1 MWHNSENW
9 SIIGYKFMQLAFVF
23 VQNLHRTRVGGLNI
37 DSVRKYFEELRK
49 AVEYV
54 EGMNGHKLLPNE
66 ILNLDETGFDLSNC
80 TKTMRIIIKTTKYK
94 RQPKPAHQ
102 GQGTCKLKELYLH
115 FWKLACFL

>member
-1 MWHNSENW
+1 
-9 SIIGYKFMQLAFVF
+9 
-23 VQNLHRTRVGGLNI
+23 
-37 DSVRKYFEELRK
+37 
-49 AVEYV
+49 
-54 EGMNGHKLLPNE
+54 MNGHKLLPNE

-80 TKTMRIIIKTTKYK
+80 TKTMRVIIKTTKYK

>member
-1 MWHNSENW
+1 M
-9 SIIGYKFMQLAFVF
+9 
-23 VQNLHRTRVGGLNI
+23 QNLHRTRVGGLNM

-54 EGMNGHKLLPNE
+54 EAMNGHKLLPGE

-80 TKTMRIIIKTTKYK
+80 TKTMRVIIKTTKYK

-102 GQGTCKLKELYLH
+102 GKGTCNLEVLL
-115 FWKLACFL
+115 